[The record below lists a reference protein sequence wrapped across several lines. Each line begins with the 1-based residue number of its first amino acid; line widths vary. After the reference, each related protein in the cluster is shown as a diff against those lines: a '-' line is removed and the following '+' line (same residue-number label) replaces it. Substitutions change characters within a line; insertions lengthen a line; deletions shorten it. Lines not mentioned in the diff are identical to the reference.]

1 MERELMM
8 DKVEEEEGLVEGALF
23 EKEVLLTQAPFI
35 YCPNLQNVGLSAVF
49 TFTFSINPT

>member
-23 EKEVLLTQAPFI
+23 EKEVLLTPAPFI

-49 TFTFSINPT
+49 TFTFSMNPT